1 LPRRK
6 KSKDSS
12 KRILMRLTFP
22 NAEQQDMVTDA
33 GIISLGANAEN
44 TIVLA
49 GDGVRP
55 LHAYIFVDARGIV
68 LNVTPPA
75 RVHVNARPVREK
87 ALLRLGDVLS
97 IDTLQILLKPDR
109 DSDIRTQLIEIKSPQ
124 KRALPRA
131 KPTADAPR
139 CTPSRVVLRGISGSH
154 FGRIV
159 ALRGLLTIGSGV
171 HCDLRLDEPQMPRE
185 HAAIECIDDVI
196 QLRDLGS
203 TQTTRVNG
211 VAVRDAVLHSGDQI
225 AFERNRF
232 VIEAPGLPQRQISGA
247 EPEAPVDQLT
257 QSWRLPVIP
266 EAAPAPVKPAPRQS
280 ATRFRHAAALI
291 GIAIAA
297 ALLIKF

>member
-1 LPRRK
+1 
-6 KSKDSS
+6 
-12 KRILMRLTFP
+12 MRLTFP
-22 NAEQQDMVTDA
+22 NAEQQDVVTDA

-49 GDGVRP
+49 GDGVQP

-97 IDTLQILLKPDR
+97 IDTVQILLKPDR
-109 DSDIRTQLIEIKSPQ
+109 DSDIRTQLTEIKSPQ
-124 KRALPRA
+124 KRVLPSD

-139 CTPSRVVLRGISGSH
+139 CTPSRVALRGISGSH

-159 ALRGLLTIGSGV
+159 ALRGRLTIGSGA

-185 HAAIECIDDVI
+185 HAAIECVDDAI

-211 VAVRDAVLHSGDQI
+211 VVVRDAVLHSGDQI

-232 VIEAPGLPQRQISGA
+232 VIEAPGLPQRLLSGA
-247 EPEAPVDQLT
+247 EPESQADQLT
-257 QSWRLPVIP
+257 QSWRLLVIP
-266 EAAPAPVKPAPRQS
+266 ETAPAPSKPAPRGEIWWLIG
-280 ATRFRHAAALI
+280 AAALI